1 MTSQQLEFCTNSCLQ
16 SFHLCFSK
24 YNLIL
29 PKNSH
34 KKLIK
39 KITILSIKTP
49 PCRAGLA
56 GEEKIAGHQ
65 SSGGGCV
72 GPGSGGSTPPPAPSP
87 SPAPASHQEQPRGH
101 RGRGRRQDEDLHQ
114 PPGPGGRGAG
124 GGGDGGQQQRRHPG
138 QSSCLNIR
146 ASNKG

>member
-29 PKNSH
+29 TKNSH

-39 KITILSIKTP
+39 KITIFSIKTP

-72 GPGSGGSTPPPAPSP
+72 GPGSGGSPPPSSPPS
-87 SPAPASHQEQPRGH
+87 PASHQEQPRRH

-124 GGGDGGQQQRRHPG
+124 GGGGGGQQQRRHPG
-138 QSSCLNIR
+138 QSSSLNIR
-146 ASNKG
+146 ASNEG